1 MSDSAS
7 NLAEGFSSGSLLP
20 YMTLRF
26 SSFSLT
32 FPRHFQI
39 PQPRNPA
46 RSAIIMHKI
55 TIQVTFFLGAGAGG
69 VGIIGL
75 KGFVPCG
82 STLFPMY
89 AAEVKGKL
97 CY

>member
-1 MSDSAS
+1 
-7 NLAEGFSSGSLLP
+7 
-20 YMTLRF
+20 
-26 SSFSLT
+26 
-32 FPRHFQI
+32 
-39 PQPRNPA
+39 
-46 RSAIIMHKI
+46 MHKI